1 MKQGAEIEAKYRLT
15 PGQRTAIEGR
25 LGKPARILRQR
36 DVYFDVPDRVL
47 RLREENG
54 QTFITRKDASTVTP
68 DGIKSRHEVETP
80 FPAEAVPVLEDL
92 LPWLG
97 HRRLIEVC
105 KERHEYDLDGFA
117 LCLDRI
123 EGLAPGDF
131 AEIESAGGSL
141 DELRA
146 LRDEL
151 GLAETQAE
159 TRSYARMVA
168 EATHAAG
175 TEAGATGVE

>member
-15 PGQRTAIEGR
+15 PEQRTVIAGR
-25 LGKPARILRQR
+25 LGEPARVLRQR

-54 QTFITRKDASTVTP
+54 HTFVTRKDASTVTP

-80 FPAEAVPVLEDL
+80 LPADAVPVLEDL
-92 LPWLG
+92 LCWLG
-97 HRRLIEVC
+97 HRRLIEVR
-105 KERHEYDLDGFA
+105 KERHEFDLPGFV

-123 EGLAPGDF
+123 EGLSPGDF

-141 DELRA
+141 DELRS
-146 LRDEL
+146 LRDRL
-151 GLAETQAE
+151 GLGESQAE

-168 EATHAAG
+168 EASGPAG
-175 TEAGATGVE
+175 